1 MSLFNSNKTCHS
13 DPCESRGKNLLP
25 KLFAILCFFLLI
37 PTVTGC
43 GFSPLYATKT
53 QTSVQAFRNITI
65 ANIPERAGQQL
76 RNLLIDKLYGSAG
89 PSGQSR
95 YRLAVLNLTEQETHL
110 GVQKDATVTR
120 IQLRVSGDLVLYDLQ
135 NTDADGSPAVALER
149 RLRTLNS
156 YNVLDNLYATRISRQ
171 NILEVSLN
179 ELSDQAVTELALF
192 FKRQEPTR

>member
-1 MSLFNSNKTCHS
+1 MSLFKRFFAVFSCT
-13 DPCESRGKNLLP
+13 LL
-25 KLFAILCFFLLI
+25 LA
-37 PTVTGC
+37 TVAGC

-95 YRLAVLNLTEQETHL
+95 YRLAVLNLKEDDTHL

-120 IQLRVSGDLVLYDLQ
+120 IQLRVSADLVLSDLH
-135 NTDADGSPAVALER
+135 NTDADGNPAIVLER
-149 RLRTLNS
+149 RLHTLNS

-171 NILEVSLN
+171 NILEISLS
-179 ELSDQAVTELALF
+179 ELSEQAVTELSLF
-192 FKRQEPTR
+192 FKRQEIF

>member
-1 MSLFNSNKTCHS
+1 MSSFKRFLAVFFCT
-13 DPCESRGKNLLP
+13 LL
-25 KLFAILCFFLLI
+25 LA
-37 PTVTGC
+37 TAAGC

-89 PSGQSR
+89 PSAQSP
-95 YRLAVLNLTEQETHL
+95 YRLTLTNLAEHDTHL

-120 IQLRVSGDLVLYDLQ
+120 IQLRVSADLVLTDLHR
-135 NTDADGSPAVALER
+135 TDTDGNPAVVLER

-156 YNVLDNLYATRISRQ
+156 YNVLDNLYATQVSRQ
-171 NILEVSLN
+171 NILDISLN

-192 FKRQEPTR
+192 FKRQEQRRE